1 MLAHILNTEST
12 VIKPIKE
19 FPMGQSMLKDRAS
32 DLKRVQNED
41 DDYWLD
47 DVVLHNGV
55 NMYSSDVRQVEL
67 LPPEQVK
74 HLARIIQ
81 QGRHRVGKEY
91 VETEEARAAREQLI
105 EANLRLVL
113 YVARKYRGF
122 GVELMDLVQEGNLG
136 LMHAVEKYD
145 PAKGYMFSTYAIWW
159 IRQYIARALASQG
172 RVIRLPQYKVEEI
185 NRMRRVRRRLE
196 QLLQNEPTLDELAE
210 QMQTNVEEVVA
221 LLSASPEV
229 ISLDTP
235 GRGGENEPPLSE
247 VLEDDPNYLPERVVL
262 KETLQEHVQELL
274 SQLTARERRVLELRY
289 GLNTHEH
296 SLQEISRKMGLS
308 HEAVRQVELRA
319 LRKLSHPSRDRMLQD
334 FLR

>member
-1 MLAHILNTEST
+1 
-12 VIKPIKE
+12 
-19 FPMGQSMLKDRAS
+19 MGQSMLKDRAS

-81 QGRHRVGKEY
+81 QGRRRVGKEY

-247 VLEDDPNYLPERVVL
+247 VLEDDPNYSPERVVL